1 MDEIDK
7 QIVSMLA
14 ANARTSV
21 AALAKK
27 LDIARSTAQAR
38 LERLESNGTIAGYT
52 LRLGTAAIAQR
63 IRATALLQ
71 TEPRTLPQILQ
82 RLKIIAEVEQVHT
95 TSGRFDLIL
104 SLVATTTE
112 DLDQLLDG
120 IGAIPGVRSTES
132 LIHLSTKIDRG
143 LS

>member
-7 QIVSMLA
+7 HIVSMLA
-14 ANARTSV
+14 ANARISV
-21 AALAKK
+21 AAIAKK

-38 LERLESNGTIAGYT
+38 LDRLESNGTIAGYT
-52 LRLGTAAIAQR
+52 LRLGTALAQR

-71 TEPRTLPQILQ
+71 IEPRTLPQILQ
-82 RLKIIAEVEQVHT
+82 RLKTMTDVEQVHT

-104 SLVATTTE
+104 SLVVATTE
-112 DLDQLLDG
+112 DLDQLLDA

-132 LIHLSTKIDRG
+132 LIHLSTKIDRAI
-143 LS
+143 